1 MFPGIQGGPLMHVI
15 AAKAVALK
23 EAMSPEFKKY
33 QTQLVKNATKLAE
46 RLMENGFVLVSG
58 GTDNHLLLL
67 DVRNRNLTG
76 KVAERLLD
84 DIGVTVNKNSIP
96 NDPAGPMVTSGI
108 RIGTAATTT
117 RGMNETDMIEIADI
131 ITQVLDHPADET
143 VHAAVRARVKA
154 LCGRY
159 PIYAW

>member
-1 MFPGIQGGPLMHVI
+1 MIPIDIVLVTCIVSFN
-15 AAKAVALK
+15 
-23 EAMSPEFKKY
+23 PEFKKY
-33 QTQLVKNATKLAE
+33 QTQLVKNAAKLAE

-117 RGMNETDMIEIADI
+117 RGMNEADMVEIADI
-131 ITQVLDHPADET
+131 ITQVLDHPADAA
-143 VHAAVRARVKA
+143 VHEAVRARVKA

>member
-1 MFPGIQGGPLMHVI
+1 
-15 AAKAVALK
+15 
-23 EAMSPEFKKY
+23 MSDDFKKY
-33 QTQLVKNATKLAE
+33 QAQILENSAALAA
-46 RLMENGFVLVSG
+46 RLMENGFALVSG

-84 DIGVTVNKNSIP
+84 DVGVTVNKNSIP

-117 RGMNETDMIEIADI
+117 RGMNEADMIEIADI
-131 ITQVLDHPADET
+131 ITQILDHPSDES
-143 VHAAVRARVKA
+143 VHAAVRARVKT
-154 LCGRY
+154 LCDRY